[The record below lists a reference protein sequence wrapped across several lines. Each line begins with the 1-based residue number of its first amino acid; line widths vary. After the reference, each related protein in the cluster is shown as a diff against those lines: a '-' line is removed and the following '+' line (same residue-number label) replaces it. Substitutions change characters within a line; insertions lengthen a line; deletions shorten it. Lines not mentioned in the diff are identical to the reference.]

1 MINKII
7 AFNVI
12 FFKTQMIE
20 FLNVV
25 LNINN
30 TSSSQRKCMPTPA
43 SDNKNKEVKALQVYL
58 SRSGNHG
65 NKQIFKIIYF
75 IIMNIERKHYRQQSS
90 FPP

>member
-12 FFKTQMIE
+12 FLKTQMIE

-43 SDNKNKEVKALQVYL
+43 SDNKNKEVKALQV
-58 SRSGNHG
+58 
-65 NKQIFKIIYF
+65 
-75 IIMNIERKHYRQQSS
+75 
-90 FPP
+90 